1 MICVY
6 YACIV
11 ALVDMGIKRGN
22 VMEDEWLVGAN
33 NSINYRAEVMLD
45 VCKSDADR
53 LKVEI
58 EWYVEEFLKA
68 FRKEMNKL

>member
-1 MICVY
+1 
-6 YACIV
+6 
-11 ALVDMGIKRGN
+11 
-22 VMEDEWLVGAN
+22 MEDEWLVGAN